1 MLFAN
6 AHVPFIFH
14 TFVSPSFIS
23 FHSTSPIISSL
34 PVPIINHM
42 RDTIPTASSAVAA
55 AAAAD
60 DDTDDDKDGDG
71 GGDSGVGEESRV
83 NPYDNTH
90 AQAMMAQARLSLNVV
105 RIEHATFSLCF
116 QVSNSSKPEV
126 VCTLLPSFQ
135 PAVTRM
141 MQAQCGF
148 HLHTGTDDACPFV
161 PQRGSRG
168 GSPGG
173 VAGSM
178 AGSATV
184 SAGEGS
190 WDSRHRAEGRGKRG
204 EGGVAAARSRDT
216 LHKTVGV
223 EAGSQREG
231 ETYYRD
237 GAAHPWFLLQG
248 DNATVS
254 VLGRGTGGIVYVIY

>member
-1 MLFAN
+1 M
-6 AHVPFIFH
+6 
-14 TFVSPSFIS
+14 PS
-23 FHSTSPIISSL
+23 
-34 PVPIINHM
+34 INHID
-42 RDTIPTASSAVAA
+42 DTFTTTSSAVAA
-55 AAAAD
+55 VAAAD

-90 AQAMMAQARLSLNVV
+90 AQAMMAQARLSLYFYI
-105 RIEHATFSLCF
+105 RIDHATFSLCF

-161 PQRGSRG
+161 TQGGSRG
-168 GSPGG
+168 GAPGG

-204 EGGVAAARSRDT
+204 GGGVAAARSRDM

-223 EAGSQREG
+223 ETGGSQREG
-231 ETYYRD
+231 GTYYRE
-237 GAAHPWFLLQG
+237 GAAHPWFHLQG